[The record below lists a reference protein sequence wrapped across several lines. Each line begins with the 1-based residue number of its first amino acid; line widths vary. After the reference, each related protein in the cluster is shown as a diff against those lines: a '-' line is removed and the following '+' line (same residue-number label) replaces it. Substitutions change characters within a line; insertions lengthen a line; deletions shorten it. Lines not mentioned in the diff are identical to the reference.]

1 MNNREELKKHLAG
14 ICPPLQNLGNRAY
27 QDVLADFITEQT
39 RLARVDE
46 VANCKIA
53 HIDMHHGDHG
63 EFDRWC
69 TNRQERIDNGEFQ
82 CKFE

>member
-39 RLARVDE
+39 RLARIDE
-46 VANCKIA
+46 LNYWTHRGSGQIEMSAEQV
-53 HIDMHHGDHG
+53 
-63 EFDRWC
+63 
-69 TNRQERIDNGEFQ
+69 TNRITQLVPKPEKDNNR
-82 CKFE
+82 